1 MKASLASV
9 SLLLMCG
16 CGGQREDPPE
26 KAVVVVKI
34 APVGIQDIPQ
44 LVTGPATL
52 FPQEQAN
59 VSAKITAQIRE
70 LRARKGDE
78 VHSGQ
83 ILAVLENRDLA
94 AQQQE
99 AQSALSD
106 AEATLERTAAGTV
119 PADIERARGQV
130 ETSRAAF
137 EQAQKN
143 YDRRKRLFEEGAIPQ
158 KDLLQTETELA
169 TAKANRDVAETS
181 LELLQRQSGTADI
194 AIAKARVEQAR
205 ARLAAASA
213 NLQYSE
219 LISPFQGTVTE
230 QFQYPGDMA
239 GPATPTYTIMD
250 LSSMTARAQ
259 ISESRAA
266 SVQRGQACEFAGSD
280 LGGPDANG
288 RVMVVNRAIDA
299 ARRTVEVWC
308 EIANPSASLRAG
320 AFGTVSIQL
329 SIIKA
334 AVVVPIAA
342 IQVNEGTDTGFA
354 FVVDA
359 KHMAHKRDVQIGIR
373 QQDRVQVRS
382 GLHPGEFVVTEGAY
396 AMPDGVEV
404 TTDSNAGAKQ

>member
-1 MKASLASV
+1 M
-9 SLLLMCG
+9 
-16 CGGQREDPPE
+16 
-26 KAVVVVKI
+26 
-34 APVGIQDIPQ
+34 
-44 LVTGPATL
+44 
-52 FPQEQAN
+52 
-59 VSAKITAQIRE
+59 
-70 LRARKGDE
+70 
-78 VHSGQ
+78 
-83 ILAVLENRDLA
+83 LENRDLA